1 MLLNFYSFHVGYGAK
16 HAITYANSLALAK
29 DAFVLA
35 VSDMKCRKIYYVN
48 MCYDKCRRRQGLK

>member
-16 HAITYANSLALAK
+16 YATTYANSLALAK

-35 VSDMKCRKIYYVN
+35 VSDIKCRKIY
-48 MCYDKCRRRQGLK
+48 MCDDKCRRRQDLK